1 MPPIEQK
8 TKTVTDL
15 TLRSW
20 LNAGP
25 VDRSVGNDLMF
36 VASEASSRSGRAS
49 WILCYR
55 FGGRQKEKVLGRYP
69 DISLKE
75 ARDIALP
82 DRALIQQG
90 VDVAALKRRE
100 KLKARET
107 HSVSSLARLWYE
119 REIEKWLEM
128 NPAYGF
134 STFDAGWHR
143 ECQKPMA
150 HHKRV
155 GWRAAV
161 SMATASSRWTCA
173 TWLSTAASIAWRD
186 CSSSKVCARR
196 QATAAGLGLRGGK
209 PAVVAPNH
217 LQRQLKVAQ
226 RNPSW
231 VTDITYIRTHEGW
244 LYLAV
249 VVTLFARQVVGWPMG
264 SRIGTSLILDALL
277 MALCRRQPRAP
288 VLVHSGQGCQ
298 FTGHEWQT
306 FLRDHNLV
314 GSMSRRGSAVIHR
327 QQDSHL

>member
-36 VASEASSRSGRAS
+36 VASEASWRSGRAS

-75 ARDIALP
+75 AREIALP

-134 STFDAGWHR
+134 STFDAGGI
-143 ECQKPMA
+143 ESAK
-150 HHKRV
+150 
-155 GWRAAV
+155 
-161 SMATASSRWTCA
+161 SRWLTTKELAGERRCL
-173 TWLSTAASIAWRD
+173 WLPQAHAGH
-186 CSSSKVCARR
+186 ARP
-196 QATAAGLGLRGGK
+196 G
-209 PAVVAPNH
+209 
-217 LQRQLKVAQ
+217 
-226 RNPSW
+226 
-231 VTDITYIRTHEGW
+231 
-244 LYLAV
+244 
-249 VVTLFARQVVGWPMG
+249 
-264 SRIGTSLILDALL
+264 
-277 MALCRRQPRAP
+277 
-288 VLVHSGQGCQ
+288 
-298 FTGHEWQT
+298 
-306 FLRDHNLV
+306 
-314 GSMSRRGSAVIHR
+314 
-327 QQDSHL
+327 